1 MKLKS
6 RVRRF
11 WCVLLALTMFYSP
24 VLVYANPVAASASG
38 TAAEEA
44 DLSYLPPRAMAAVVA
59 YPRRSLTAPE
69 AEMMPI
75 EILSAAG
82 KQQFGIDPVDIE
94 SVLFVV
100 LPPGETE
107 PGFGA
112 VLRLAKPY
120 SLDDLKWE
128 GRPYRDGM
136 HPGAPDLLMPDDHT
150 LMVGQQPVLQQ
161 MMDNHAKPSEG
172 PLAKLMARTRIEG
185 DLMALA
191 VLEPVRPMLAA
202 ELADAPLPPPFAGL
216 KNVPDLV
223 DAVKLDVGVARG
235 TMLALTVLAV
245 DEEAAEQLERLVNA
259 LLDVGRQMALM
270 QLAEQTQSDD
280 PVEQAAAQ
288 YSQRISGKLVEMLRP
303 DRAGRRLRIAIDDQ
317 PGSPTQV
324 ATMGVLVALL
334 LPAVQAAR
342 EAARR
347 AQSINNLKQLGLA
360 MHNYHD
366 VNRRFPARAVFDD
379 DGKPLLSW
387 RVLMLPYLEEQ
398 QLFEE
403 FRMDEPWDS
412 EHNRK
417 LIDRMPAAFHNPS
430 STAEPGKTVYLAPVG
445 EGTLFDGS
453 KGKSFAEIRDGTSN
467 TIMLLEANDSEA
479 VVWTRP
485 DDWQYDPSRPMAGL
499 GSAHPGGFS
508 AAFADG
514 SVRFLADSLDPEIFK
529 ALLTIADGQ
538 AVLP

>member
-6 RVRRF
+6 RVRKF

-24 VLVYANPVAASASG
+24 VLAYANPAEVSG
-38 TAAEEA
+38 TAEA
-44 DLSYLPPRAMAAVVA
+44 DLSYLPPGAMMAVVG

-82 KQQFGIDPVDIE
+82 KQQFGVDPLDIE

-112 VLRLAKPY
+112 VLRLARPY

-128 GRPYRDGM
+128 GQPYRRGM
-136 HPGAPDLLMPDDHT
+136 HPGAPDLLMPDDRT
-150 LMVGQQPVLQQ
+150 LLVGQATVLRQ
-161 MMDNHAKPSEG
+161 MLASHAKPSEG
-172 PLAKLMARTRIEG
+172 PLAKLMARTRVEG

-202 ELADAPLPPPFAGL
+202 ELADAPFPPPFDGL

-223 DAVKLDVGVARG
+223 DALKLDVGAARG
-235 TMLALTVLAV
+235 TMLALTILAV
-245 DEEAAEQLERLVNA
+245 DEEAAEQLERIING

-270 QLAEQTQSDD
+270 QFAEQEPSDD

-288 YSQRISGKLVEMLRP
+288 YTQRISGKLVEMLRP
-303 DRAGRRLRIAIDDQ
+303 ERAGRRLRIAIDDQ
-317 PGSPTQV
+317 GGSSTQL
-324 ATMGVLVALL
+324 ATVGVLVALL

-342 EAARR
+342 TAARR
-347 AQSINNLKQLGLA
+347 ASSMNNLKQLALA
-360 MHNYHD
+360 MHNYHA
-366 VNRRFPARAVFDD
+366 VHGRFPARAVFDD

-387 RVLMLPYLEEQ
+387 RVLMLPYLEE
-398 QLFEE
+398 LRLYEE

-417 LIDRMPAAFHNPS
+417 LIDRMPPVFHSPS
-430 STAEPGKTVYLAPVG
+430 SLAEPGKTIYLAPVG
-445 EGTLFDGS
+445 EGLLFDGP
-453 KGKSFAEIRDGTSN
+453 KGKSIAEIRDGTSN
-467 TIMLLEANDSEA
+467 TILVLEANDSEA

-485 DDWQYDPSRPMAGL
+485 DDWQYDPKRPMAGL
-499 GSAHPGGFS
+499 GNVQPGGFN

-514 SVRFLADSLDPEIFK
+514 SVRFLSDMLDAEVLK
-529 ALLTIADGQ
+529 ALLTIAGGEVVPYQ
-538 AVLP
+538 P